1 MASRYE
7 KAGVVGLVDN
17 ASHVILSQV
26 NCTIIL
32 LFLPI
37 IGYGNCL
44 NVFSWQYSSTCSEAL
59 TQSFAA
65 LPNSVLQ

>member
-1 MASRYE
+1 MSSRYE

-32 LFLPI
+32 LVLPI

-44 NVFSWQYSSTCSEAL
+44 NVLSWQYSSTCSEAL